1 MKKFSTLLLAAA
13 LAISLMA
20 CSAVK
25 KLTGQRDDSILPGTR
40 EEILPPEAQTA
51 RDPGVT
57 GKKTAADGKTAAG
70 EKTAPCNPDDLE
82 CVPPPIDQESSTA
95 Q

>member
-13 LAISLMA
+13 LASSLMA

-25 KLTGQRDDSILPGTR
+25 KLTGQRDDSVLPGTR

-51 RDPGVT
+51 RDPVVT
-57 GKKTAADGKTAAG
+57 GEKKAECKPNDPK
-70 EKTAPCNPDDLE
+70 
-82 CVPPPIDQESSTA
+82 CVPPVDQESPTIDQESSTA

>member
-13 LAISLMA
+13 LAVSLMA

-51 RDPGVT
+51 RDPVVT
-57 GKKTAADGKTAAG
+57 GEKKAECKPNDPK
-70 EKTAPCNPDDLE
+70 
-82 CVPPPIDQESSTA
+82 CVPPVDQESPSIDQESSTA

>member
-1 MKKFSTLLLAAA
+1 MKKFTTCVLVAA

-20 CSAVK
+20 CSMVK
-25 KLTGQRDDSILPGTR
+25 KFTGQRDDSILPGNR
-40 EEILPPEAQTA
+40 EEILPPESQTA

-57 GKKTAADGKTAAG
+57 GTKA
-70 EKTAPCNPDDLE
+70 EPCNPDDIE
-82 CVPPPIDQESSTA
+82 CIAPIDQESSTA